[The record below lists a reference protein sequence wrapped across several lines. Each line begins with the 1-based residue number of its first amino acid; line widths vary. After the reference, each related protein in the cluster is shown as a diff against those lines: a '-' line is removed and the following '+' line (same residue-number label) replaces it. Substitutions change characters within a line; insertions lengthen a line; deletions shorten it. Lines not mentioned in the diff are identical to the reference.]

1 MEEVEE
7 VVVRGESLIRAL
19 EEWAPPSL
27 AVDKDPIGL
36 QAGDPGAEVTG
47 VLVTLDVTEDVID
60 EALRLGANWIV
71 SHHAFIYRPLGH
83 LRGDLPVGRLA
94 AKLLKNDI
102 NVYVAH
108 TNLDT
113 AVGGVN
119 DVLAEKLG
127 LENAEVLA
135 PHVRERLY
143 KIVVFIPEDHHMK
156 VLDAMCEAGAGWIG
170 NYSHCTFNLRGTGTF
185 LPGEGANPYIGK
197 QGQLEQVEEVRL
209 ETIVP
214 ESALSRVVQAMLK
227 AHPYEEVAYDIYP
240 LELPGR
246 PFGLGRI
253 GRLPEKISLLT
264 LAERVKEAFGIP
276 ALRLVG
282 DPDRLVSTVA
292 VLGGSGSR
300 YVRTALERGA
310 DVFITG
316 DIDYHTA
323 LDSLSAGLALI
334 DPGHHVERLVLERV
348 CQYLREKWAPAE
360 VKVFQTS
367 VHRDP
372 FQFL

>member
-1 MEEVEE
+1 VA
-7 VVVRGESLIRAL
+7 VRGESLIRAL
-19 EEWAPPSL
+19 EEWAPPAL
-27 AVDKDPIGL
+27 AVEKDPIGL
-36 QAGDPGAEVTG
+36 QVGDPGAEVTG
-47 VLVTLDVTEDVID
+47 VLVTLDVTEEVVD

-71 SHHAFIYRPLGH
+71 SHHAFIYRPFRH
-83 LRGDLPVGRLA
+83 LRGDRPNGRLA
-94 AKLLKNDI
+94 AKLLSNGI

-127 LENAEVLA
+127 LEHAEVLA
-135 PHVRERLY
+135 PHVRERLK
-143 KIVVFIPEDHHMK
+143 KIVVFVPEDHHMQ
-156 VLDAMCEAGAGWIG
+156 VLNAMCEAGAGWIG

-185 LPGEGANPYIGK
+185 LPGEGTNPYIGQ
-197 QGQLEQVEEVRL
+197 QGKLEQVEEVRL
-209 ETIVP
+209 ETVVP
-214 ESALSRVVQAMLK
+214 ESAQTRVVQAMLK

-246 PFGLGRI
+246 SFGLGRI
-253 GRLPEKISLLT
+253 GRLPERTRLKV
-264 LAERVKEAFGIP
+264 LAERVKEAYGIP

-292 VLGGSGSR
+292 VLGGSGGR
-300 YVRTALERGA
+300 YAWTALERGA

-323 LDSLSAGLALI
+323 LDSLAAGLALI

-348 CQYLREKWAPAE
+348 CRVLREKWAPPE
-360 VKVFQTS
+360 VKVVPTT

>member
-1 MEEVEE
+1 M
-7 VVVRGESLIRAL
+7 IRVL

-27 AVDKDPIGL
+27 AVEKDPIGL
-36 QAGDPGAEVTG
+36 QVGDPGSEVHG
-47 VLVTLDVTEDVID
+47 VLVTLDVTEEVVD

-71 SHHAFIYRPLGH
+71 SHHAVIYRPLSH
-83 LRGDLPVGRLA
+83 LRGDRPAGRLA
-94 AKLLKNDI
+94 AKLLQNGM

-113 AVGGVN
+113 ADGGVN

-127 LENAEVLA
+127 LENPEVLV
-135 PHVRERLY
+135 PHVRERLK
-143 KIVVFIPEDHHMK
+143 KIVVFVPEDHHKK
-156 VLDAMCEAGAGWIG
+156 VLHAMCEAGAGWIG

-185 LPGEGANPYIGK
+185 LPGEGTDPYIGQ
-197 QGQLEQVEEVRL
+197 QGKLEEVEEVRL
-209 ETIVP
+209 ETIIP
-214 ESALSRVVQAMLK
+214 ESAQSRVVQAMLK

-246 PFGLGRI
+246 SFGLGRI
-253 GRLPEKISLLT
+253 GRLPQKTRLEA
-264 LAERVKEAFGIP
+264 LAEKVKEAYGIP

-292 VLGGSGSR
+292 VLGGSGGR
-300 YVRTALERGA
+300 YAQAALERGA

-334 DPGHHVERLVLERV
+334 DPGHHVERLVLERI
-348 CQYLREKWAPAE
+348 CQVLREKWAPPE
-360 VKVFQTS
+360 VKVAMS
-367 VHRDP
+367 SIHRDP

>member
-7 VVVRGESLIRAL
+7 VALRGESLIRAL
-19 EEWAPPSL
+19 EEWAPPAL
-27 AVDKDPIGL
+27 AVERDPIGL
-36 QAGDPGAEVTG
+36 QVGDPGAEVTG
-47 VLVTLDVTEDVID
+47 VLVTLDVTEEVVD

-71 SHHAFIYRPLGH
+71 SHHALIYRPLHH
-83 LRGDLPVGRLA
+83 LRGDRPAGRLA
-94 AKLLKNDI
+94 AKLLKNGI

-113 AVGGVN
+113 AAGGVN

-135 PHVRERLY
+135 PHFRERLK
-143 KIVVFIPEDHHMK
+143 KIVVFVPEDHHMN
-156 VLDAMCEAGAGWIG
+156 VLNAMCEAGAGWIG
-170 NYSHCTFNLRGTGTF
+170 NYSHCTFNSRGTGTF
-185 LPGEGANPYIGK
+185 LPREGTNPYIGQ
-197 QGQLEQVEEVRL
+197 QGKLEQVEEVRL

-214 ESALSRVVQAMLK
+214 ESAQARVVQAMLE

-240 LELPGR
+240 LDLPGR
-246 PFGLGRI
+246 SFGLGRI
-253 GRLPEKISLLT
+253 GRLPEKTRLKD
-264 LAERVKEAFGIP
+264 LAERVKQAYGIP

-282 DPDRLVSTVA
+282 DPDRPVSTVA
-292 VLGGSGSR
+292 VLGGSGGR
-300 YVRTALERGA
+300 YARTALERGA

-323 LDSLSAGLALI
+323 LDALASGLALI

-348 CQYLREKWAPAE
+348 CQILREKWAPPGM
-360 VKVFQTS
+360 KVVPTN